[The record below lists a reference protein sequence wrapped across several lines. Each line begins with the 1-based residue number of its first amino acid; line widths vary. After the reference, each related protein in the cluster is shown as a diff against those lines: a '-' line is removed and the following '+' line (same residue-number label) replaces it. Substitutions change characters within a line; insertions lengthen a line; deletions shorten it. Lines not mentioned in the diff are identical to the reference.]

1 MRPGSSSSSPCGE
14 RAREAKASGGG
25 RPAISN
31 IENGKTSGID
41 FAVLAGLADAL
52 RVNAAVLIEHVPGRG
67 GVSSPRYAHRGAR
80 GCSPRR
86 EGIVISLTA
95 ATVAP
100 RA

>member
-14 RAREAKASGGG
+14 RAREAKASGVG

-52 RVNAAVLIEHVPGRG
+52 RVNAAVLIEHVPWRG
-67 GVSSPRYAHRGAR
+67 GELSSVRSSRGA
-80 GCSPRR
+80 G
-86 EGIVISLTA
+86 V
-95 ATVAP
+95 
-100 RA
+100 